1 VSAAR
6 QAGSTLAVGL
16 IVLTLV
22 MLLGLAGAGTAR
34 IDLLLAQNET
44 FRENA
49 ALAAGAGIEMAIS
62 EIAGNPNP
70 ETVDRVVTGRVP
82 GSQDT
87 YEARVRFI
95 GHERALPQ
103 APAARLAG
111 AHFEIQSTGRS
122 ARGAIDTQRAGIL
135 WVMDAPG
142 PVSAADCEPVA
153 RRHCHARGTLE
164 RLYWQRLP
172 AE

>member
-1 VSAAR
+1 MSAAR
-6 QAGSTLAVGL
+6 QVGSALAVGL

-34 IDLLLAQNET
+34 IDLLLAQNDT

-62 EIAGNPNP
+62 EIAGNTNP
-70 ETVDRVVTGRVP
+70 EADMWVTGRVP
-82 GSQDT
+82 GTQDT

-95 GHERALPQ
+95 GYERVLPQ

-135 WVMDAPG
+135 WVVDAPG
-142 PVSAADCEPVA
+142 PVSAADCEPVVP
-153 RRHCHARGTLE
+153 RHCHPRGALE